1 MFYFLSDGLV
11 SWDNEDAA
19 HLVGK
24 RVRKER
30 VTFLPSPVEGDPI
43 ISGYI
48 FYGPIKLSSPVG
60 QSSVPD

>member
-24 RVRKER
+24 RVRREKER

-43 ISGYI
+43 TFPDID
-48 FYGPIKLSSPVG
+48 FMG
-60 QSSVPD
+60 Q